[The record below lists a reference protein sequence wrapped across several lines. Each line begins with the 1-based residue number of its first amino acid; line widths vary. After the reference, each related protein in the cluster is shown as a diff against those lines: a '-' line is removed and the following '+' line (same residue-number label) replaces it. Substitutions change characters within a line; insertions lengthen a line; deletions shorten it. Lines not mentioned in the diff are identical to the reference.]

1 VAAEGGRLGENPGA
15 VRLAVVGHVEWV
27 EFVSGDHA
35 PSPGE
40 IVHAEASFEEPAGG
54 GAVAAVQLARLA
66 GEAELFTA
74 LGDDDLASRSDERLR
89 KLGVRVHAVR
99 RDQPTR
105 RALTF
110 LDAKGERTITTI
122 GERLAAR
129 GDDDLDWE
137 SLAGADGVYF
147 TAGDGGALRAARAAR
162 VLVASP
168 RAGKVLTE
176 AGLKLDALV
185 YSDNDELERRFAR
198 ELEPRP
204 EMLVA
209 TRGALGGRYEDR
221 QGGGGS
227 WTAVPLPGRI
237 ADSYGCGDSFAGAL
251 TYGLASG
258 EDPDAALA
266 LAAEAGAACL
276 TRRGP
281 YGTQPA

>member
-1 VAAEGGRLGENPGA
+1 

-35 PSPGE
+35 PAPGE
-40 IVHAEASFEEPAGG
+40 IVHADHSFEEPAGG

-66 GEAELFTA
+66 EGAELFTA
-74 LGDDDLASRSDERLR
+74 LGDDDVASRSLGRLEE
-89 KLGVRVHAVR
+89 LGVQVR
-99 RDQPTR
+99 AATRDQPTR

-110 LDAKGERTITTI
+110 LDSKGERTITTI

-129 GDDDLDWE
+129 GDDALDWE
-137 SLAGADGVYF
+137 SLAGADGIYF

-168 RAGKVLTE
+168 RAGSVLAE
-176 AGLKLDALV
+176 EGVKLDALV
-185 YSDNDELERRFAR
+185 YSDNDELERRLAR

-204 EMLVA
+204 DLLVA
-209 TRGALGGRYEDR
+209 TRGALGGRYED
-221 QGGGGS
+221 QCGGGGS
-227 WTAVPLPGRI
+227 WTAAPIPGPV

-251 TYGLASG
+251 TFGLATG
-258 EDPDAALA
+258 DDPDAALA

-276 TRRGP
+276 TQRGP
-281 YGTQPA
+281 YGSLPAGSPHQG

>member
-1 VAAEGGRLGENPGA
+1 

-27 EFVSGDHA
+27 EFVSGDHSPA
-35 PSPGE
+35 PGE
-40 IVHAEASFEEPAGG
+40 IVHAEGSFQEAAGG
-54 GAVAAVQLARLA
+54 GAVAAVQLARLG

-74 LGDDDLASRSDERLR
+74 LGDDDLAPRSRKRLEE
-89 KLGVRVHAVR
+89 LGVRVQAAA

-110 LDAKGERTITTI
+110 LDSRGERTIITI

-129 GDDDLDWE
+129 GADALDWG

-147 TAGDGGALRAARAAR
+147 TAGDGTALRAARAAR

-168 RAGKVLTE
+168 RAGAVLSE
-176 AGLKLDALV
+176 KGVKLDALV
-185 YSDNDELERRFAR
+185 YSDNDEMERRFAR

-204 EMLVA
+204 DLLVA
-209 TRGALGGRYEDR
+209 TRGALGGRYEDPCE
-221 QGGGGS
+221 GGGS
-227 WTAVPLPGRI
+227 WTAAPIPGPV

-251 TYGLASG
+251 TYGLAVG
-258 EDPDAALA
+258 DDPDAALA
-266 LAAEAGAACL
+266 VATQAGADCL

-281 YGTQPA
+281 YGAPLTKP